1 MEAQMAAETRPT
13 PESLAFGEALAELE
27 TIVGQLESGQLEL
40 EDSLEKYE
48 RGVALLRALQA
59 RLTDAQQKVTVL
71 MGELESDTVADAT
84 GADDE

>member
-1 MEAQMAAETRPT
+1 MAAETRPA

-71 MGELESDTVADAT
+71 MGELESDTAADGT

>member
-1 MEAQMAAETRPT
+1 MAADTRPA

-59 RLTDAQQKVTVL
+59 RLAEAQQKVTVL
-71 MGELESDTVADAT
+71 MGELESDSAEGS